1 MAWDLALGTHTHDLT
16 GGIASGNDEIIQ
28 RLKIR
33 LWRHLGEWFLAVQ
46 AGMPWYN
53 MGSHGTPG
61 ILGSKDISA
70 AELRIRR
77 EVLETDGILRI
88 VSMNTR
94 YSGRSLSLTLQVLL
108 ADGST
113 QELNFEKEAA

>member
-1 MAWDLALGTHTHDLT
+1 MTWDLALGTHTHDLT
-16 GGIASGNDEIIQ
+16 GGIVTGNDEVIQ

-33 LWRHLGEWFLAVQ
+33 LWRNLGEWFLALQ
-46 AGMPWYN
+46 AGMPWYH
-53 MGSHGTPG
+53 MGSQGTCG
-61 ILGSKDISA
+61 ILGSKGVSA

-88 VSMNTR
+88 ISMETL
-94 YSGRSLSLTLQVLL
+94 YSGRKLSLQLQVLL

-113 QELNFEKEAA
+113 HELNFEKETV